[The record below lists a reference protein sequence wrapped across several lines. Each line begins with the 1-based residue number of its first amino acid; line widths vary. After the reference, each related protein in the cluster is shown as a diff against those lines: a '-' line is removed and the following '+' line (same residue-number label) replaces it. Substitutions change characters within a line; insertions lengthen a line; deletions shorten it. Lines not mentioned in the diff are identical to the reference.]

1 LNLIDTPGH
10 VDFSYEVSRSL
21 AACEG
26 ALLVVDASQG
36 IEAQTLANVYLA
48 LENNLE
54 IIPVLNKIDLP
65 AADPDRVAEEIE
77 QTIGLDCS
85 DIVHAS
91 AKAGIGIQD
100 ILERIV
106 RNVPAPPAGTGG
118 PFRALI
124 FDSYYDAYRGVVVFF
139 RVVDGQVATG
149 DKVRFLASS
158 AEHEVTQVGVMQP
171 NEVPVP
177 LLRAGEVGYLWGN
190 IKDVMDATVG
200 DTIVIASEY
209 KKSKAAGLDPPIQ
222 PLPGYAKSVPMV
234 YCGLFPV
241 DADQYESL
249 RDALG
254 KLRLNDAAL
263 SYEPENSG
271 AMGFGFRCGFLG
283 LLHME
288 IVQERLEREY
298 NIDLIVTAPSVV
310 YKVKTKDEELVVDAP
325 SKMPDLMRDD
335 VAMEPYVKM
344 EILTPS
350 EYNGAIIELGQERRG
365 ILMEIKYLTPTRSTI
380 VYELPLAEVITD
392 FFNAL
397 KSATKGYG
405 KSSFASSRWNIAFT
419 LLIFYYVH
427 WQHRMNLLLL
437 ITVQV
442 TWSD

>member
-1 LNLIDTPGH
+1 MLQLNFAIDVSGRRVLVSFVCYDPLVSDLARVLLDLSLSYPRSRNNSCLNLIDTPGH

-65 AADPDRVAEEIE
+65 AADPERVAEEIE

-91 AKAGIGIQD
+91 AKAGIGIEQ

-106 RNVPAPPAGTGG
+106 KHVPPPPAATGG

-139 RVVDGQVATG
+139 RVVDGQVSTG
-149 DKVRFLASS
+149 DKVRFLASD
-158 AEHEVTQVGVMQP
+158 AEHEVTQVGIMQP
-171 NEVPVP
+171 NQVPVDT
-177 LLRAGEVGYLWGN
+177 LRAGEVGYIWGN

-200 DTIVIASEY
+200 DTIVLASEF
-209 KKSKAAGLDPPIQ
+209 KRRKAEGRDPPIEA
-222 PLPGYAKSVPMV
+222 LPGYAKSVPMV

-271 AMGFGFRCGFLG
+271 AMGFGFRC
-283 LLHME
+283 
-288 IVQERLEREY
+288 V
-298 NIDLIVTAPSVV
+298 
-310 YKVKTKDEELVVDAP
+310 
-325 SKMPDLMRDD
+325 
-335 VAMEPYVKM
+335 
-344 EILTPS
+344 S
-350 EYNGAIIELGQERRG
+350 EFSRKIFVFVRR
-365 ILMEIKYLTPTRSTI
+365 
-380 VYELPLAEVITD
+380 
-392 FFNAL
+392 F
-397 KSATKGYG
+397 
-405 KSSFASSRWNIAFT
+405 
-419 LLIFYYVH
+419 
-427 WQHRMNLLLL
+427 
-437 ITVQV
+437 
-442 TWSD
+442 